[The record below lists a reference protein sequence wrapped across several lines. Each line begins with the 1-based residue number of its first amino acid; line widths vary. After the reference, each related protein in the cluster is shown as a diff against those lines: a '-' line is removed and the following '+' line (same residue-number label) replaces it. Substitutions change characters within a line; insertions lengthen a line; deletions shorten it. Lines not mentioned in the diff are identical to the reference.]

1 MLEIRRCSDVVG
13 YLRRAISYL
22 QHERNVMNE
31 LSILNESAIKAEL
44 EHRREVL
51 AVSNG
56 RRTRRFRR
64 AAR

>member
-1 MLEIRRCSDVVG
+1 
-13 YLRRAISYL
+13 
-22 QHERNVMNE
+22 MNE

-64 AAR
+64 AGR